1 MSVILVTEPLKANA
15 SAVGGVAAGIAIA
28 IALGVVMGVGKF
40 VFASN

>member
-1 MSVILVTEPLKANA
+1 MVTEPLKANA
-15 SAVGGVAAGIAIA
+15 CAVGGVAAGIGIA